1 MPCRRLASKAQQK
14 QWRLFRGWG
23 ERGEENTPFCEK
35 TQDSKKLESIRENTT
50 LRNLE
55 STESNAEILK
65 DAQLTESKEILKN
78 EKTQNLGGAE
88 SKFSLDSVDCLESS
102 SVYRKCA
109 SPRGVPDAIAPRDSI
124 NLLKNAVYARAA
136 EAMGLCPHCR

>member
-1 MPCRRLASKAQQK
+1 MA
-14 QWRLFRGWG
+14 
-23 ERGEENTPFCEK
+23 
-35 TQDSKKLESIRENTT
+35 ESIGIDSAR
-50 LRNLE
+50 LVL
-55 STESNAEILK
+55 AHALLLILGK
-65 DAQLTESKEILKN
+65 ASHKVFEVV
-78 EKTQNLGGAE
+78 
-88 SKFSLDSVDCLESS
+88 DSVDCLESS